1 MLRWACRYSDWR
13 RMDDTSRGEERSDL
27 SICRYCRLETCSHFM
42 RTPTRAVSSHDSHRS
57 HLDRPSAIRINQWTF
72 GCGVSAGWH
81 AKPCCSGPA
90 TDPRFR
96 GCEFVRR
103 VSRRE
108 VPQHKQQVGPV
119 LHSEVSALEI
129 MWLVMSVCAW
139 WFWLIFASARLTM
152 QWHSH
157 LPILLSFHHLKQ
169 LVPTMQGDCSDV

>member
-1 MLRWACRYSDWR
+1 MDWR
-13 RMDDTSRGEERSDL
+13 RMDDTRADQT
-27 SICRYCRLETCSHFM
+27 CRLETSHFM
-42 RTPTRAVSSHDSHRS
+42 QTPTRAVSSHDSHRS
-57 HLDRPSAIRINQWTF
+57 YLDRPSAIRINQWTF

-119 LHSEVSALEI
+119 LHSEVSALGI

-152 QWHSH
+152 HSH

-169 LVPTMQGDCSDV
+169 LVPTMQGDCSGV